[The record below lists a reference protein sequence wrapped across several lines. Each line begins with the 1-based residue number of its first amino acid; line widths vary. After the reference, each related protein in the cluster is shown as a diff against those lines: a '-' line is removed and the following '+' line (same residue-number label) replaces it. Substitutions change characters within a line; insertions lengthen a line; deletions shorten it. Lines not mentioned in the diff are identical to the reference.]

1 MSVKYDDS
9 NRQVIPRCLSYATAC
24 SLRVLRANRGTEQI
38 GGTEVEDSDARREWV
53 ETPSLMSAI
62 DLVAEA
68 TIVGDFKLR
77 EARRAAKYILSKGAL
92 CSSLVKELAGHF
104 LAVPISTWKET
115 GEILDKDGYRRE
127 VARLKWSVRDY
138 PMNPIAWSDLSLNY
152 ATIGQIDKA
161 KNAMRVAT
169 GLGKHNR
176 FILRSASRCFMHLDE
191 REEAVSILNKS
202 GLCAID
208 PWIASAE
215 IAISEA
221 TGLKSK
227 CIGKAKDLVGNEN
240 LTPFSRS
247 ELAASLGTVE
257 MKSGSVRKGKKI
269 MRQAIVEPTEN
280 ALAQVEW
287 AACNF
292 RIDFDD
298 TLKLSKTVAAPFE
311 AIAKHKYY
319 GKEWKDSLEACKK
332 WGRFQLLSSRP
343 IILST
348 FIASCLLDNDS
359 EAIMIFEDAVPAQKE
374 NPLAVNNY
382 AFALTRVGRTRVAEE
397 TLDKCNLDKASLE
410 DKLAISAT
418 RGLICFREGRNIE
431 EGRRLYDEAVTG
443 FERLENYS
451 SVAIAKYYWAFEEKR
466 IKSEEAETRIR
477 EAKRAIEQ
485 HNVFELEDLAK
496 KL

>member
-1 MSVKYDDS
+1 MSIKYDDS
-9 NRQVIPRCLSYATAC
+9 NRQAVPRCLSYATAC
-24 SLRVLRANRGTEQI
+24 SLQVLRTNRRVEEMRGTV
-38 GGTEVEDSDARREWV
+38 VEDSDAGREWV
-53 ETPSLMSAI
+53 ENRNLISAI

-68 TIVGDFKLR
+68 IIVKDFNSR
-77 EARRAAKYILSKGAL
+77 EARKAAKYILRKSAV
-92 CSSLVKELAGHF
+92 CSPLVRELAGHF
-104 LAVPISTWKET
+104 LKRVSTWEEM
-115 GEILDKDGYRRE
+115 GEILDRGGYRKE
-127 VARLKWSVRDY
+127 IARLKSSVRDY
-138 PMNPIAWSDLSLNY
+138 PLNPIAWCDLSLNY
-152 ATIGQIDKA
+152 ATIGEEDKA
-161 KNAMRVAT
+161 KDAMSVAMA
-169 GLGKHNR
+169 LGKHNR
-176 FILRSASRCFMHLDE
+176 FILRSAARCYMHFGEADK
-191 REEAVSILNKS
+191 AVSMLDKS
-202 GLCAID
+202 GLCEID
-208 PWIASAE
+208 PWITSAE
-215 IAISEA
+215 IAIAEA

-227 CIGKAKDLVGNEN
+227 CMGKGRDLAGNEN

-269 MRQAIVEPTEN
+269 MRQAIVQPTEN

-292 RIDFDD
+292 RIGFDD

-311 AIAKHKYY
+311 AIAKHRYY

-332 WGRFQLLSSRP
+332 WGRFQSLSSRP

-374 NPLAVNNY
+374 DPTAVNNY
-382 AFALTRVGRTRVAEE
+382 AFALARVGRTRVAEE
-397 TLDKCNLDKASLE
+397 TLDKCNLDEASLE

-418 RGLICFREGRNIE
+418 RGLICFREGKNIE

-443 FERLENYS
+443 FERSENHFA
-451 SVAIAKYYWAFEEKR
+451 VAIAKYYWAFEEKR
-466 IKSEEAETRIR
+466 IESEEAETRIR

-485 HNVFELEDLAK
+485 HDVFELEDLGK